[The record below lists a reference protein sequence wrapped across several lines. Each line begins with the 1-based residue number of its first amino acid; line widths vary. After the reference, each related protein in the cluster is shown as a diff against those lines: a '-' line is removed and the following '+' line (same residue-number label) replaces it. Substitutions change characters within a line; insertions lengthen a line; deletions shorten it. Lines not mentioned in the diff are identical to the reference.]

1 MARIAGVDL
10 PRTKRIEIGLTY
22 IYGIGRVRSNIILK
36 DAGVSADVR
45 VKDLSEDDVRKIS
58 RVIEEQGGVEGDLR
72 KEISMNIKRL
82 MEIGCYR
89 GMRHRRGLPVRGQ
102 RTRTNARTRK
112 GPRKG
117 DKGDKKEGAAGKRK
131 KTFKKRGEKRIV
143 HHGLAHI
150 HASFNNTTVT
160 ITDTEGNVVAWS
172 SAGGIGF
179 KGSRKGTPFAATQAA
194 LNAGNAA
201 KGVGMRSLDVR
212 VKGPGSGR
220 ESAIRAL
227 QTVGLEVKSIRD
239 VTPIPHNGCRPPKR
253 RRV

>member
-1 MARIAGVDL
+1 MAD
-10 PRTKRIEIGLTY
+10 E
-22 IYGIGRVRSNIILK
+22 
-36 DAGVSADVR
+36 
-45 VKDLSEDDVRKIS
+45 
-58 RVIEEQGGVEGDLR
+58 
-72 KEISMNIKRL
+72 
-82 MEIGCYR
+82 
-89 GMRHRRGLPVRGQ
+89 
-102 RTRTNARTRK
+102 
-112 GPRKG
+112 
-117 DKGDKKEGAAGKRK
+117 KKSGAAGRK
-131 KTFKKRGEKRIV
+131 KVFKKRGEKKVV
-143 HHGLAHI
+143 HSGVAHI
-150 HASFNNTTVT
+150 QASFNNTLVT
-160 ITDTEGNVVAWS
+160 ITDAEGNVVSWS
-172 SAGGIGF
+172 SAGAIGF